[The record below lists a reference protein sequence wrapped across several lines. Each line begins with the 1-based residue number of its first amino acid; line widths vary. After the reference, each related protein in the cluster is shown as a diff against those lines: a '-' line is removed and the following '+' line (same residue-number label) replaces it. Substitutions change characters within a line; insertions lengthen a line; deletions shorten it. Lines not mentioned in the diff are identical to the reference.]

1 MPESANRQWLRL
13 ANHINRFPGSPDF
26 GNPDFRS
33 QQNDSSAAEPVF
45 GAIRHAS
52 ASVLGPEM
60 GRRPARPR
68 RRRNRAPFT
77 GIRPE
82 TGLRGNRG
90 RTSRFFLKIRIPG
103 NPDFLK
109 KSGQISSSAATPVF
123 GAIRLAS
130 ASVLGPKM
138 GLRPARPRR
147 RRNRAPF
154 TGIRPE
160 TGLRGNRGRTSR
172 FFLKSGFREIRIS

>member
-45 GAIRHAS
+45 GAIR
-52 ASVLGPEM
+52 
-60 GRRPARPR
+60 RPARPR

-90 RTSRFFLKIRIPG
+90 RTSRFFFK
-103 NPDFLK
+103 NPDSGKSGFLK
-109 KSGQISSSAATPVF
+109 KIRTNQRVGRDASFLAPFALLAPRFWGPKWVSG
-123 GAIRLAS
+123 R
-130 ASVLGPKM
+130 LGPDVAEIGPLLPGFGPKP
-138 GLRPARPRR
+138 GCAEIAAERPD
-147 RRNRAPF
+147 
-154 TGIRPE
+154 
-160 TGLRGNRGRTSR
+160 
-172 FFLKSGFREIRIS
+172 FF

>member
-82 TGLRGNRG
+82 IGLRGNRG
-90 RTSRFFLKIRIPG
+90 RTSRFFR
-103 NPDFLK
+103 
-109 KSGQISSSAATPVF
+109 
-123 GAIRLAS
+123 
-130 ASVLGPKM
+130 
-138 GLRPARPRR
+138 
-147 RRNRAPF
+147 
-154 TGIRPE
+154 
-160 TGLRGNRGRTSR
+160 
-172 FFLKSGFREIRIS
+172 KSGFREIRISSKNPDESARRARRQFLAPFALLAPRFWGPKWVSGRLGPDVAEIGPLLPGFGPKPGCAEIAAERPDFF